1 METVFCAGKDLP
13 PSSEP
18 LQGGGLPSPGW
29 GRGRV
34 LADCEVALSPGGL
47 LRALPGSWEELC
59 PGPCWSMQS
68 VGSGRLLGSVTP
80 DPSSGW
86 GMGPVKRSWGLGWG
100 CQESVRGQGSRALLW
115 DPPLNSATA
124 QTLGG
129 GFLWEDQRGDRLA
142 PAGSG
147 ESSLVSMTWLV
158 TQEVDYSFTTRF
170 PFTD

>member
-1 METVFCAGKDLP
+1 M
-13 PSSEP
+13 
-18 LQGGGLPSPGW
+18 
-29 GRGRV
+29 
-34 LADCEVALSPGGL
+34 
-47 LRALPGSWEELC
+47 
-59 PGPCWSMQS
+59 
-68 VGSGRLLGSVTP
+68 
-80 DPSSGW
+80 
-86 GMGPVKRSWGLGWG
+86 KRSWGLGWG
-100 CQESVRGQGSRALLW
+100 CQETVRGQGSRALLW

-129 GFLWEDQRGDRLA
+129 GFLWEDQRADRLT